1 MAVPLVREIV
11 AFVAELGVAFGATVD
26 EAVARG
32 KAGNP
37 RFSRW
42 KTG

>member
-1 MAVPLVREIV
+1 MAVPLVREI
-11 AFVAELGVAFGATVD
+11 AALAELGVAFGATVD